1 MFFIL
6 IQLGYSF
13 PVKSL
18 LIIFLSYVSSLR
30 NSKKLVFVHCL
41 ETIVQTIF
49 SLHYGCLIYLYNNYG
64 KDVTSKLYLHV
75 QPIQMATF
83 CCANLLPSG
92 MRQIFIKMDKVIPFL
107 GYAHSR
113 CPSEC
118 FQSASVKDSKY
129 HQITPVFRNNSKRKL
144 ICEQNISL
152 IAMCKTK
159 NKTIL
164 GISDVLFH

>member
-18 LIIFLSYVSSLR
+18 LIIFLSYVSSLG

-83 CCANLLPSG
+83 CCTNLLASG
-92 MRQIFIKMDKVIPFL
+92 MRQIFIKMDKVIPFW
-107 GYAHSR
+107 GYAQSR
-113 CPSEC
+113 CPAEHFC
-118 FQSASVKDSKY
+118 
-129 HQITPVFRNNSKRKL
+129 QITPVFRNNSKRKL

-164 GISDVLFH
+164 GISDVLFHWSRKYI